1 MGALRRTYA
10 TTIASA
16 CSLPNADSVWNLLGH
31 NGTTSIT
38 TGSAVEAFIE
48 VPQGFTAN
56 EMARRLYAAS
66 FKEQFVR
73 STQETLGAG
82 AEMPVVVGTVTLEL
96 EKFHPPTTTV
106 ATTTLTTTTVTT
118 DSSTTS
124 TATTSTLTST
134 TAGTLVQTAFLT
146 TTPSG
151 SRRTKAVISF
161 CIALFVGAGALSD
174 GSE

>member
-48 VPQGFTAN
+48 VPQGSTAN

-73 STQETLGAG
+73 STQDTLGAG
-82 AEMPVVVGTVTLEL
+82 AEMPVVGTVTLEL

-118 DSSTTS
+118 DSTTTSTVTTSTVTSTTS
-124 TATTSTLTST
+124 
-134 TAGTLVQTAFLT
+134 GTLVQTAFLT
-146 TTPSG
+146 NVQSG
-151 SRRTKAVISF
+151 SH
-161 CIALFVGAGALSD
+161 
-174 GSE
+174 